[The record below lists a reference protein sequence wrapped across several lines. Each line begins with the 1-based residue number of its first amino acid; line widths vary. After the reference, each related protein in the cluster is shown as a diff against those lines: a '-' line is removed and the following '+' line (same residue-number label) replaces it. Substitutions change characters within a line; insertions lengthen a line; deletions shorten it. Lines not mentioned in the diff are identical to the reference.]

1 MGGLNWVDG
10 SPNGWA
16 NVDEDE
22 VTLAIKTAID
32 QGVNHFDNAD
42 VYGNG
47 TAERMLARVLDRL
60 GVPTNDLVIATKLGH
75 FKGTAA
81 HAYEPAHIRHQCEQ
95 SLVNLKRDYIDL
107 YYFHHGNFGASDM
120 YLDDAAAEMD
130 RLVEQGKVRVKGQ
143 SAYSNDDFVR
153 VTSRVR
159 PSALQSWAHAM
170 DTRFVAPGT
179 PVANLMASGNMSFVA
194 FSPLAQGLLLN
205 KYSASNPPSFEA
217 GDHRANAEKFTTH
230 GLESIQEKMNAYTG
244 RFGSSVAE
252 LAPVALRYL
261 LDHDNV
267 ACVIPGFRNLNQ
279 VQLNLAGKDRVLT
292 QEDRDF
298 IKSTLEPSA

>member
-95 SLVNLKRDYIDL
+95 SLVNLKRDHIDL

-153 VTSRVR
+153 VTPRVR

-170 DTRFVAPGT
+170 DTRFIAPGT
-179 PVANLMASGNMSFVA
+179 PVANLMASGSMSFVA

-217 GDHRANAEKFTTH
+217 GDHRANAAKFTTQ
-230 GLESIQEKMNAYTG
+230 GLESIQEKINAYTG

-267 ACVIPGFRNLNQ
+267 ACVIPGFRNLSQ
-279 VQLNLAGKDRVLT
+279 VQMNLTGKDRVLT